1 MKNMISMRFMA
12 ASLIACLVASTA
24 GAAALRVSPITLDLK
39 ASSPTATVRLWD
51 DGLRPVKVQVRVFRW
66 TKVNGKDRLDPTTD
80 VVASPPITTLKPGTE
95 NLIRVVRVSKK
106 PVNGTESYRLLID
119 QLPDAGRKIPGQIN
133 VMIRHSI
140 PVRFTE

>member
-1 MKNMISMRFMA
+1 MISMRIMA
-12 ASLIACLVASTA
+12 ASLFVCLTASGA

-39 ASSPTATVRLWD
+39 AAAAASTVRLWD
-51 DGLRPVKVQVRVFRW
+51 DGLRPVNVQVRVFRW

-80 VVASPPITTLKPGTE
+80 VVASPPITKLTPGTE
-95 NLIRVVRVSKK
+95 NLIRVVRVSKQ
-106 PVNGTESYRLLID
+106 PVKGTEAYRLLID
-119 QLPDAGRKIPGQIN
+119 ELPDAGKRLPGQVN

>member
-1 MKNMISMRFMA
+1 MISMRFMA
-12 ASLIACLVASTA
+12 ASLLVCLTAGGA

-39 ASSPTATVRLWD
+39 ASSPTGTVRVWE

-95 NLIRVVRVSKK
+95 NSIRVVRVSKK
-106 PVNGTESYRLLID
+106 PIVGTESYRLLID
-119 QLPDAGRKIPGQIN
+119 QLPDAGRKKAGQVS

-140 PVRFTE
+140 PVRFTD

>member
-1 MKNMISMRFMA
+1 MISMRFMA
-12 ASLIACLVASTA
+12 ASLLVCLTAGGA

-39 ASSPTATVRLWD
+39 ASSPTGTVRVWE

-66 TKVNGKDRLDPTTD
+66 TNVNGKDRLDPTTD

-95 NLIRVVRVSKK
+95 NSIRVVRVSKK
-106 PVNGTESYRLLID
+106 PIVGTESYRLLID
-119 QLPDAGRKIPGQIN
+119 QLPDAGRKKAGQVS

-140 PVRFTE
+140 PVRFTD

>member
-1 MKNMISMRFMA
+1 MISMRFMA
-12 ASLIACLVASTA
+12 ASLFACLIAGGA

-39 ASSPTATVRLWD
+39 ASSPTGTVRVWE

-80 VVASPPITTLKPGTE
+80 VVASPPVTTLKPGTE
-95 NLIRVVRVSKK
+95 NSIRVVRVSKK
-106 PVNGTESYRLLID
+106 PIVGTESYRLLID
-119 QLPDAGRKIPGQIN
+119 QLPEAGGKTPGQVS

-140 PVRFTE
+140 PVRFTD